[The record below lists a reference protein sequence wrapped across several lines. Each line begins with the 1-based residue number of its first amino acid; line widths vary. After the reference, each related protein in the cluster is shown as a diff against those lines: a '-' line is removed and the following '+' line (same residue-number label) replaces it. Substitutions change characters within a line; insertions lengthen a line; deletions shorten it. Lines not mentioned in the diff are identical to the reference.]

1 MTNLEALRNGK
12 GWSRMQLC
20 KIIGRGVTVRMIFS
34 YEREGV
40 NPDID
45 LLIAFADVFNV
56 SVDFLLGRS
65 NPDTQPYDELAEPL
79 NISRFGERIQQFR
92 INHNHEKKDIAEAA
106 GITCTYLG
114 AIENGRSPKLETAI
128 RILNALGASAD
139 YAFMDV
145 LTASAPIK
153 SALLQDR
160 VFSLPVEKRA
170 QALNLIEAIL
180 KTL

>member
-1 MTNLEALRNGK
+1 M
-12 GWSRMQLC
+12 
-20 KIIGRGVTVRMIFS
+20 
-34 YEREGV
+34 
-40 NPDID
+40 
-45 LLIAFADVFNV
+45 
-56 SVDFLLGRS
+56 
-65 NPDTQPYDELAEPL
+65 
-79 NISRFGERIQQFR
+79 
-92 INHNHEKKDIAEAA
+92 
-106 GITCTYLG
+106 
-114 AIENGRSPKLETAI
+114 ETAI